1 MLFIIIISIIVV
13 VIIINIQR
21 RKEYDKMKEIC
32 IFKISRTNINFIEL
46 KEDVVSNKKQLTFF
60 MALAGRAKKDNISFS
75 QDEINLIMNVI
86 KDHSSPEEV
95 AKINQTVKLFKN
107 RK

>member
-1 MLFIIIISIIVV
+1 MNDNIKWMNDARISDIPKAKLDFLQKIFFESK
-13 VIIINIQR
+13 NLTQ
-21 RKEYDKMKEIC
+21 KE
-32 IFKISRTNINFIEL
+32 
-46 KEDVVSNKKQLTFF
+46 QLPFF

-75 QDEINLIMNVI
+75 QDEINLIMDVI

>member
-1 MLFIIIISIIVV
+1 MND
-13 VIIINIQR
+13 NIQWMSDAR
-21 RKEYDKMKEIC
+21 ISDIPKAKLDFLQKIFFESKNLTQKE
-32 IFKISRTNINFIEL
+32 
-46 KEDVVSNKKQLTFF
+46 QLPFF

>member
-1 MLFIIIISIIVV
+1 MNDNIKWMADSRISDIPNEKLDFLQKIFFESK
-13 VIIINIQR
+13 NLTQ
-21 RKEYDKMKEIC
+21 KE
-32 IFKISRTNINFIEL
+32 
-46 KEDVVSNKKQLTFF
+46 QLPFF
-60 MALAGRAKKDNISFS
+60 MALAGRAKRDNISFS
-75 QDEINLIMNVI
+75 QNEINLIMDVI

>member
-1 MLFIIIISIIVV
+1 M
-13 VIIINIQR
+13 N
-21 RKEYDKMKEIC
+21 DNMKWM
-32 IFKISRTNINFIEL
+32 
-46 KEDVVSNKKQLTFF
+46 EDVRISDIPKVKLDFLQKIFFESKNLTQKEQLPFF

-75 QDEINLIMNVI
+75 QDEINLIMDVI

-95 AKINQTVKLFKN
+95 VKINQTVKLFKN

>member
-1 MLFIIIISIIVV
+1 MNDNMQWMEDARIKDIPKAKLDFLQKIFFESK
-13 VIIINIQR
+13 NLTQ
-21 RKEYDKMKEIC
+21 KE
-32 IFKISRTNINFIEL
+32 
-46 KEDVVSNKKQLTFF
+46 QLPFF
-60 MALAGRAKKDNISFS
+60 MALAGRAKRDNISFS
-75 QDEINLIMNVI
+75 QDEINLIMEVI

>member
-1 MLFIIIISIIVV
+1 MNDNLKWMEDARISDIPKVKLDFLQKIFFESK
-13 VIIINIQR
+13 NLTQ
-21 RKEYDKMKEIC
+21 KE
-32 IFKISRTNINFIEL
+32 
-46 KEDVVSNKKQLTFF
+46 QLPFF

-75 QDEINLIMNVI
+75 QEEINLIMDVI

>member
-1 MLFIIIISIIVV
+1 MNDNMKWMEDIRISDIPKVKLDFLQKIFFESK
-13 VIIINIQR
+13 NLTQ
-21 RKEYDKMKEIC
+21 KE
-32 IFKISRTNINFIEL
+32 
-46 KEDVVSNKKQLTFF
+46 QLPFF
-60 MALAGRAKKDNISFS
+60 MALAGRAKRDNISFS
-75 QDEINLIMNVI
+75 QDEINLIMDVI

>member
-1 MLFIIIISIIVV
+1 MNDNMQWMQDVRIADIPKAKLDFLQKIFFESK
-13 VIIINIQR
+13 NLTQ
-21 RKEYDKMKEIC
+21 KE
-32 IFKISRTNINFIEL
+32 
-46 KEDVVSNKKQLTFF
+46 QLPFF

-75 QDEINLIMNVI
+75 QEEINLIMDVI
-86 KDHSSPEEV
+86 KDHSTPEEV

>member
-1 MLFIIIISIIVV
+1 MNDNMKWMEDARISDIP
-13 VIIINIQR
+13 
-21 RKEYDKMKEIC
+21 KMKLDFLQK
-32 IFKISRTNINFIEL
+32 IFFESKNLTQ
-46 KEDVVSNKKQLTFF
+46 KEQLPFF

-75 QDEINLIMNVI
+75 QDEINLIMDVI

>member
-1 MLFIIIISIIVV
+1 M
-13 VIIINIQR
+13 N
-21 RKEYDKMKEIC
+21 DNMKWM
-32 IFKISRTNINFIEL
+32 
-46 KEDVVSNKKQLTFF
+46 EDVRISDIPKVKLDFLQKIFFESKNLTQKEQLPFF
-60 MALAGRAKKDNISFS
+60 MALAGRAKRDNVSFS
-75 QDEINLIMNVI
+75 QDEINLIMDVI

>member
-1 MLFIIIISIIVV
+1 MNENLQWMSDERI
-13 VIIINIQR
+13 
-21 RKEYDKMKEIC
+21 
-32 IFKISRTNINFIEL
+32 TNIPKVKLDFLQKIFFESKNL
-46 KEDVVSNKKQLTFF
+46 TQKEQLPFF

-75 QDEINLIMNVI
+75 QDEINLIMEAI

-95 AKINQTVKLFKN
+95 AKINQTIKLFKN

>member
-1 MLFIIIISIIVV
+1 MNENLQWMSDERI
-13 VIIINIQR
+13 
-21 RKEYDKMKEIC
+21 
-32 IFKISRTNINFIEL
+32 TNIPKVKLDFLQKIFFESKNL
-46 KEDVVSNKKQLTFF
+46 TQKEQLPFF

-75 QDEINLIMNVI
+75 QDEINLIMEVI

-95 AKINQTVKLFKN
+95 SKINQTIKLFKN

>member
-1 MLFIIIISIIVV
+1 MNENLQWMSDERI
-13 VIIINIQR
+13 
-21 RKEYDKMKEIC
+21 
-32 IFKISRTNINFIEL
+32 TNIPKVKLDFLQKIFFESKNL
-46 KEDVVSNKKQLTFF
+46 TQKEQLPFF

-75 QDEINLIMNVI
+75 QDEINLIMEVI

>member
-1 MLFIIIISIIVV
+1 MNDNMKWMEDARILDIPKVKLDFLQKIFFESK
-13 VIIINIQR
+13 NLTQ
-21 RKEYDKMKEIC
+21 KE
-32 IFKISRTNINFIEL
+32 
-46 KEDVVSNKKQLTFF
+46 QLPFF

>member
-1 MLFIIIISIIVV
+1 MNDNIKWMEDARIS
-13 VIIINIQR
+13 NIPKVKLNFLQKIFFESKNLTQ
-21 RKEYDKMKEIC
+21 KE
-32 IFKISRTNINFIEL
+32 
-46 KEDVVSNKKQLTFF
+46 QLPFF

-75 QDEINLIMNVI
+75 QDEINLIMEVI
-86 KDHSSPEEV
+86 KDHSTPEEV

>member
-1 MLFIIIISIIVV
+1 MNDNLKWMSDARISDIPKAKLDFLQKIFFESK
-13 VIIINIQR
+13 NLTQ
-21 RKEYDKMKEIC
+21 KE
-32 IFKISRTNINFIEL
+32 
-46 KEDVVSNKKQLTFF
+46 QLPFF

-75 QDEINLIMNVI
+75 QDEINLIMDVI